1 MPPKAKFTREQ
12 IVSAALRI
20 VERDG
25 VASLTARTLGS
36 ELGSSA
42 RPVFTVFESMDE
54 VQAAV
59 RRAAHDEYA
68 MYVENGL
75 RESIAFRGV
84 GRAYIKFAAEHTELF
99 KLLFM
104 SERCE
109 APNIQSVIDV
119 IDGCADKIRK
129 SIVDGYGVCV
139 ELAERLYI
147 HLWIYT
153 HGIATLIATGVCKF
167 TEREIS
173 DMMTDVF
180 KGVFRQ
186 LTATESEI

>member
-12 IVSAALRI
+12 IVSVALRLT
-20 VERDG
+20 EREG
-25 VASLTARTLGS
+25 ASALTARTLGR

-42 RPVFTVFESMDE
+42 RPVFTVFDGMDE

-59 RRAAHDEYA
+59 KAAAQSLYA
-68 MYVENGL
+68 GYVENGL
-75 RESIAFRGV
+75 RESIAFKGV
-84 GRAYIKFAAEHTELF
+84 GTAYIKFAAEHTELF

-104 SERCE
+104 SGRGE
-109 APNIQSVIDV
+109 AVIAGVLDA
-119 IDGCADKIRK
+119 IDGCAEKIRG
-129 SIVDGYGVCV
+129 SIIEGYGVSRDI
-139 ELAERLYI
+139 AEKLYV

-167 TEREIS
+167 SEGEIS
-173 DMMTDVF
+173 EMMTVVF

-186 LTATESEI
+186 LTAKGDRT